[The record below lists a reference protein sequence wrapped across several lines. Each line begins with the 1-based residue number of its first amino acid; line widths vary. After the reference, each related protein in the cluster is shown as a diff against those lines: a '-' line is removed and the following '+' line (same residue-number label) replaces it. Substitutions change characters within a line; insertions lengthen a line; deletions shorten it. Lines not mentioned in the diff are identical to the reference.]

1 MAGHQTVPVRQNG
14 QQPKQMNEYTM
25 NKSTLIYRAASKQ
38 DLSILVAMLADD
50 ALGATRENPALPLS
64 EDYLKAFASIDE
76 DPNNEL
82 TVVEQNGKIIGM
94 LQLTFIPYL
103 TYQGSWRCLIEGV
116 RVHSSCRGQGVG
128 QAFFEWAIDRAKQRG
143 CQLVQLTSDK
153 QRPDAIRFYESLGFV
168 ASHEG
173 FKLNLF

>member
-1 MAGHQTVPVRQNG
+1 MSDESMLFREATE
-14 QQPKQMNEYTM
+14 MD
-25 NKSTLIYRAASKQ
+25 LAA
-38 DLSILVAMLADD
+38 LVSMLADD
-50 ALGATRENPALPLS
+50 ALGALREDASLPIS
-64 EDYLKAFASIDE
+64 NDYRVAFDCIDE

-82 TVVEQNGKIIGM
+82 IVVEQANQIIGM

-116 RVHSSCRGQGVG
+116 RVHRNNRGQGVG
-128 QAFFEWAIDRAKQRG
+128 QAFFNWAIDRARQRG
-143 CQLVQLTSDK
+143 CSLVQLTSDK

-173 FKLNLF
+173 FKLSLS